1 METSSAS
8 SAPAISAWV
17 RTRSSNASGS
27 VSVEEIPT
35 RIAPRS
41 RRCRVSARVSMPE
54 MPTMPCACSS
64 SSRLRRDRQL
74 LGTRAGSRTT

>member
-1 METSSAS
+1 MLTSLAS
-8 SAPAISAWV
+8 SVPAISALP
-17 RTRSSNASGS
+17 RTRSSSSAGS

-41 RRCRVSARVSMPE
+41 RRCRVRARVSTPE
-54 MPTMPCACSS
+54 MPTTPCARSS
-64 SSRLRRDRQL
+64 SSRLRTERQL